1 MDNNY
6 KLNVTEVFYSN
17 VCIYR
22 TTCKQYAYIYN
33 NIYIYILF
41 YRQCFAKYYDIICEV
56 LMLNI

>member
-6 KLNVTEVFYSN
+6 KLNVIEVFYSN

-22 TTCKQYAYIYN
+22 TTCKQYA
-33 NIYIYILF
+33 IYIYILY
-41 YRQCFAKYYDIICEV
+41 YRQCFAKYYDRICEV